1 MLTAGALFGQVMTQG
16 PFIGSATPSEAKVF
30 VRTDQPANVTLRY
43 GSDPNL
49 DAYLESAA
57 FATGSP
63 NDLAEI
69 ISLSGL
75 TPGSSYYFNVLVRRP
90 TANRAT
96 LFFFYNCWS
105 MRIGC
110 CTGNTRTVWHYI
122 HRRGIK
128 MERFRATRRW
138 ETSRSFGPSC
148 RRIQKRSRRSGR
160 CQPRPGCSRIPRTIH
175 GIPSR
180 PAAYPHEHTEP
191 CSSIAGYGHAGG

>member
-1 MLTAGALFGQVMTQG
+1 MRLVTGWLFAQMLTAGALFGQVMTQG

-75 TPGSSYYFNVLVRRP
+75 TPGSSYYFNVLVKASHSEP
-90 TANRAT
+90 GHPILLLQLLVHANR
-96 LFFFYNCWS
+96 LLHREHSNS
-105 MRIGC
+105 MALHPPA
-110 CTGNTRTVWHYI
+110 WH
-122 HRRGIK
+122 
-128 MERFRATRRW
+128 
-138 ETSRSFGPSC
+138 
-148 RRIQKRSRRSGR
+148 
-160 CQPRPGCSRIPRTIH
+160 
-175 GIPSR
+175 
-180 PAAYPHEHTEP
+180 
-191 CSSIAGYGHAGG
+191 

>member
-1 MLTAGALFGQVMTQG
+1 VLPPRARINFARADRRFLKKVTLRLVTGWLFAQMLTAGALFGQVMTQG
-16 PFIGSATPSEAKVF
+16 PFIGSATASEAKVF

-75 TPGSSYYFNVLVRRP
+75 TPGTSYYFNVLVRRP

-96 LFFFYNCWS
+96 LFFFYNC
-105 MRIGC
+105 
-110 CTGNTRTVWHYI
+110 
-122 HRRGIK
+122 
-128 MERFRATRRW
+128 
-138 ETSRSFGPSC
+138 
-148 RRIQKRSRRSGR
+148 
-160 CQPRPGCSRIPRTIH
+160 
-175 GIPSR
+175 
-180 PAAYPHEHTEP
+180 
-191 CSSIAGYGHAGG
+191 